1 MPLVKGI
8 NMSRSTACILLTLL
22 TITSIVT
29 ASFSALAQE
38 KVRIGWTGINPAA
51 SPIWVVHEK
60 GLLRKVGVN
69 AEIIN
74 INASP
79 VAMQALLAGELDVIV
94 SSVTTLVT
102 SRLAGA
108 DTIMIQTLVPT
119 FVDHI
124 VTLSLIS
131 DLQQLKGKTGGVN
144 RSGSTSDLGL
154 RLALRRVGIN
164 PEKDTNIITAGDAPT
179 RLAAMSRGFL
189 QFTIM
194 PEPFVY
200 EAEKLGFRDLL
211 DTGTLGIPFHWNAV
225 LTRESIIKS
234 RRSLL
239 GKVAHANT
247 EAIHFIKTN
256 REESKAIFSKYLNLN
271 DAEGLDRAVRAYAK
285 ILPEV
290 PTPSPEGVKTLLDD
304 LAPRNPK
311 AEGADP
317 RQYVDLSF
325 VHELESGGLI
335 KRLYGGK

>member
-1 MPLVKGI
+1 
-8 NMSRSTACILLTLL
+8 MSRSKTFILLIVL
-22 TITSIVT
+22 TISSVVT
-29 ASFSALAQE
+29 VSFSALAQE
-38 KVRIGWTGINPAA
+38 NTRIGWTGINPAA

-60 GLLRKVGVN
+60 GFLRKLGVN

-74 INASP
+74 ISSSP
-79 VAMQALLAGELDVIV
+79 IAMQALLAGELDVIV

-124 VTLSLIS
+124 VSLSSIT
-131 DLQQLKGKTGGVN
+131 DLHQLKGKTGGVN
-144 RSGSTSDLGL
+144 RAGSTSDLGL

-164 PEKDTNIITAGDAPT
+164 PEKETNIITAGDAPT

-194 PEPFVY
+194 PEPFVQ

-225 LTRESIIKS
+225 VTRESITKNKGNIIAKM
-234 RRSLL
+234 
-239 GKVAHANT
+239 VEANT

-256 REESKAIFSKYLNLN
+256 REESKAIFSKYLNLK
-271 DAEGLDRAVRAYAK
+271 DPEGLERAVRAYAK

-290 PTPSPEGVKTLLDD
+290 PMPSPEGVKTMLDD
-304 LAPRNPK
+304 LAQRNPK
-311 AEGADP
+311 ARLADP
-317 RQYVDLSF
+317 RRYVDPTF
-325 VHELESGGLI
+325 VRELESSGFI
-335 KRLYGGK
+335 KRLYGK